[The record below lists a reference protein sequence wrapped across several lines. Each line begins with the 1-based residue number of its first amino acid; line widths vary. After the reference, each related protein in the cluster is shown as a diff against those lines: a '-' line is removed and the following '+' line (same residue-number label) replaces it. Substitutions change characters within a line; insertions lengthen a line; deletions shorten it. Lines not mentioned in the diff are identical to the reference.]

1 MPKSAPPSRRHDARQ
16 AWSSGLLVFAVA
28 IIFGLFV
35 LPRLGGGAKSPL
47 VGRQA
52 PDFILPVIY
61 GQGLGPNVRLSDQQ
75 GRVVVLDFWA
85 SWCGPCRR
93 QTPIVDAVAK
103 SFANKPVT
111 VLGVASSDDE
121 ASAKGFLAE
130 QGVSYGSLIDADG
143 TAGRAFGVSVL
154 PTLVV
159 IDKTGSVASFSARVV
174 GQRELVEIVEK
185 ALSAQ

>member
-1 MPKSAPPSRRHDARQ
+1 
-16 AWSSGLLVFAVA
+16 VFAVA
-28 IIFGLFV
+28 IIFGLFI

-47 VGRQA
+47 VGRQS
-52 PDFILPVIY
+52 PDFILPVIH
-61 GQGLGPNVRLSDQQ
+61 GEGLGQSVRLSDQQ

-93 QTPIVDAVAK
+93 QTPIIDSVAQ
-103 SFANKPVT
+103 SFAGQPVT

-130 QGVSYGSLIDADG
+130 QGVSYRSLIDADG
-143 TAGRAFGVSVL
+143 TASRAFGVSVL

-159 IDKTGSVASFSARVV
+159 IDKTGSVTSFASRVV
-174 GQRELVEIVEK
+174 GKRELVEIVEK
-185 ALSAQ
+185 ALNAK